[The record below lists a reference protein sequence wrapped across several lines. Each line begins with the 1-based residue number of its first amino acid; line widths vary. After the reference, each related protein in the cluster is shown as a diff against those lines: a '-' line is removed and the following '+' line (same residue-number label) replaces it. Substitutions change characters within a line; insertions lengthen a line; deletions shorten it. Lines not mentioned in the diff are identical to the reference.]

1 MRILLCAAT
10 EMEIAPTLQALSLQS
25 TMQVEL
31 LITGVGLTA
40 ATYALTKEI
49 SNDRPDFVVQA
60 GVAGT
65 LEANRPLAQV
75 VAVKSEYIG
84 DLGVRENGN
93 FRSPFDLKLLGT
105 DTLPWQQGRLK
116 NTNAFLTISNLPV
129 VDGVTVNQ
137 ISTAEDT
144 IAYYRNE
151 LNVQV
156 ESMEGA
162 ALHYVALQE
171 KIPFLQIRS
180 LSNFIGERDKTKW
193 QMKEAIAS
201 LNRELQRILLNLNTQ

>member
-1 MRILLCAAT
+1 
-10 EMEIAPTLQALSLQS
+10 MEIAPTLQALSLQS
-25 TMQVEL
+25 EMQVDL

-40 ATYALTKEI
+40 ATYALTKEL
-49 SNDRPDFVVQA
+49 SLHRPDFVLQA

-65 LEANRPLAQV
+65 LDADRPLAQV
-75 VAVKSEYIG
+75 VAVKSECIG
-84 DLGVRENGN
+84 DIGVRENGR
-93 FRSPFDLKLLGT
+93 FRSPFDLKLLST

-116 NTNAFLTISNLPV
+116 NTNIFLASSGLPV

-144 IAYYRNE
+144 ITYYRDE

-162 ALHYVALQE
+162 ALHFVALHE

-180 LSNFIGERDKTKW
+180 LSNFIGERDKAKW
-193 QMKEAIAS
+193 QMKEAITS
-201 LNRELQRILLNLNTQ
+201 LNRELQQILSKLNTP